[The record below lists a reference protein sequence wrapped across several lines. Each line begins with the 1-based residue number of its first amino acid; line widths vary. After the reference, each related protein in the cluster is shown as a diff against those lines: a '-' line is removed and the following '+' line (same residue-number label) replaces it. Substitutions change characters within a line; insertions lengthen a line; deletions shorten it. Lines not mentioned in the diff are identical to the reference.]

1 MENQLQ
7 IFENQQIRSV
17 WDEEKE
23 EWYFSV
29 IDVIGVLTGSE
40 NPRRYWSDLKRKLTK
55 EGASELYENIVQLKL
70 ESSDRKKYKTD
81 AATVEQLLR
90 LIQSIPSPKAEPV
103 KQWLARVGAERIDE
117 TIDPQI
123 ALDRVRATYLAKG
136 YDKEWIDQRMMGI
149 RIRNGLT
156 DEWSERGVKDS
167 QYGVLTDIIHRRWSD
182 LSVKEH
188 KKLKGL
194 KKENLRD
201 NMTTMELI
209 LTMLAEQTTTEISKS
224 RDPKTM
230 KEHTSIAK
238 AGGEVARHA
247 RLDVERQTGQKVV
260 TSSNAKGLLKK
271 K

>member
-1 MENQLQ
+1 MNPTDYLKKIRKRDEQLAAYIGTNCPQVVMERNG
-7 IFENQQIRSV
+7 
-17 WDEEKE
+17 K
-23 EWYFSV
+23 
-29 IDVIGVLTGSE
+29 
-40 NPRRYWSDLKRKLTK
+40 KRKTL
-55 EGASELYENIVQLKL
+55 S
-70 ESSDRKKYKTD
+70 
-81 AATVEQLLR
+81 ATVEQLFR
-90 LIQSIPSPKAEPV
+90 IIQSIPSPKAEPV

-260 TSSNAKGLLKK
+260 TSSNVKGLLKK
-271 K
+271 IVNGFSLLTSP